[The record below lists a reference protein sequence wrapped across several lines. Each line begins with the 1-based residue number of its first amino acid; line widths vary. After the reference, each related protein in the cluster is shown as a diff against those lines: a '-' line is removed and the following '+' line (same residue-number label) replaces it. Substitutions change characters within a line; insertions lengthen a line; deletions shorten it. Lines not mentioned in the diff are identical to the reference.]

1 VKPYQ
6 PEGLW
11 QETSMPSSNTKAYEQ
26 GHGEDLWRRSLYTYW
41 KRASPPPSMLVLDAP
56 TREFCAV
63 RRFATNTPLQAL
75 VLWNDPQLVE
85 AARAAAERVLREPGD
100 DRARVAR
107 LWLCTTGEVADD
119 RTASELAGAL
129 EAERRRWGTG
139 EGGADAAKLLAVGE
153 HPLPA
158 DIPAPELASWTML
171 TNAILASDP
180 AIVKD

>member
-1 VKPYQ
+1 
-6 PEGLW
+6 
-11 QETSMPSSNTKAYEQ
+11 
-26 GHGEDLWRRSLYTYW
+26 
-41 KRASPPPSMLVLDAP
+41 MLVLDAP

-107 LWLCTTGEVADD
+107 LWLRTTGEVADD